1 MYWEIFVRLPMCV
14 CCTRH
19 FAISGHLIWLLQ
31 CLYHE
36 QWGEVHGDSDR
47 SRAFKIRA
55 GVRQGC
61 VLSPRL
67 FCAVLEWARSSWKN
81 LVGTAGFDL
90 GDGLRRLLD
99 LRFADDILL
108 FTKSKEEAHYTL
120 DLLIAALGEVGLI
133 FNAEKTVIMTT
144 EAQPPQHI
152 VFSSGHQ
159 IQVLPRSASHR
170 WLGGMLSAGGSPQQ
184 HEDVTHHV
192 AAASKSFYANG
203 WILRDR
209 NVSLSKRLKFFDAV
223 VSPVACFAAGH
234 RTIHKPDL
242 HRMDVEYKRLLRAV
256 VGPPGNISWDDPW
269 HETLHAWNNKV
280 RNACH
285 DSSLTNWREQSLASY
300 WKLATYIANLPRD
313 RLVIRVLERHRRRV
327 QAGRQPS
334 NWEDALMMYCRW
346 RQLGNWKS
354 AAVDSKW
361 WLRQTDDFIHFVTK
375 QRAAQLVVAFD
386 CFTACALNG
395 PPSGIRLDLDPQAGG
410 KKVRG
415 KKQCCSK
422 ADALI
427 TPTVLFS
434 LHTLP

>member
-1 MYWEIFVRLPMCV
+1 M
-14 CCTRH
+14 
-19 FAISGHLIWLLQ
+19 
-31 CLYHE
+31 
-36 QWGEVHGDSDR
+36 
-47 SRAFKIRA
+47 
-55 GVRQGC
+55 
-61 VLSPRL
+61 
-67 FCAVLEWARSSWKN
+67 SSWKN

-108 FTKSKEEAHYTL
+108 FTKCKEEAHYTL

-133 FNAEKTVIMTT
+133 LIAEKTVIMTT

-152 VFSSGHQ
+152 VLSSGHQ

-170 WLGGMLSAGGSPQQ
+170 WLGCMLSAGGSPQQ

-209 NVSLSKRLKFFDAV
+209 NISLSKRLKFFDAV

-269 HETLHAWNNKV
+269 HETLHACNNKV

-285 DSSLTNWREQSLASY
+285 DSSLTNWRQQSLASY

-313 RLVIRVLERHRRRV
+313 RLVIRVLEWHPRRV

-334 NWEDALMMYCRW
+334 NWDSGWE
-346 RQLGNWKS
+346 
-354 AAVDSKW
+354 AA
-361 WLRQTDDFIHFVTK
+361 
-375 QRAAQLVVAFD
+375 
-386 CFTACALNG
+386 
-395 PPSGIRLDLDPQAGG
+395 
-410 KKVRG
+410 
-415 KKQCCSK
+415 
-422 ADALI
+422 
-427 TPTVLFS
+427 
-434 LHTLP
+434 